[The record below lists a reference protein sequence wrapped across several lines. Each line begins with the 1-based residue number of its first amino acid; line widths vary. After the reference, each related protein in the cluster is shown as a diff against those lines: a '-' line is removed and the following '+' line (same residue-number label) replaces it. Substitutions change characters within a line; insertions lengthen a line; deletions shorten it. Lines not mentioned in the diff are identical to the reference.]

1 MKRIFITTI
10 FLLSLAF
17 AAGAQDMYYAHTL
30 SRNNYYGSARSVAL
44 GNAVTALGGDLGSVT
59 FNPAG
64 GAVNQYWQFTVTP
77 GLLFSAVNT
86 SYAADGVNY
95 GAPNKEGHT
104 KFSIP
109 NIGLMMVLDSE
120 DSDWLRWTSFGVV
133 ANSTNNFLSYSTGR
147 GVNSNTSFLGSLA
160 AGAWGLKPSEMPRNL
175 YAGYAA
181 NQFGEYG
188 AEGSL
193 VYAGSNERVN
203 DKETYSY
210 MPGALD
216 QVSVM
221 NSFGSKTDLAWNL
234 AFNVEDC
241 FYFGFNLGTPTI
253 RYRFQEVFSEAAQQ
267 PSAFPVV
274 FVSQQKDGSTLKE
287 TTNYVNSTNG
297 YKLNSSGVGIYGQL
311 GFIYLPTKNLRVG
324 ASFQTPTLYS
334 ISEEWRYTASSS
346 YERIKFDGNAK
357 SSLGE
362 ATYTI
367 RTPYVV
373 DAGVAWTVP
382 GLGLLSVDYEMMD
395 YSVIKYSDEDSYDS
409 FVEDSWSGTNNI
421 NRKFGGVSHSVR
433 AGLEVKPIP
442 ILALRAGYSLVTSGE
457 KYWLDDTGA
466 MVTAETVRFKGNTDI
481 FAQNLVSSHY
491 FKDLTHAFSIGAG
504 YSSPGSFFA
513 DLAVRLTNYP
523 TVEYAPY
530 YYGAYDAKDNA
541 GRSLGV
547 AAPVESIDRSLVD
560 VLLTFGWRF

>member
-547 AAPVESIDRSLVD
+547 AAPVESIDRSRVD